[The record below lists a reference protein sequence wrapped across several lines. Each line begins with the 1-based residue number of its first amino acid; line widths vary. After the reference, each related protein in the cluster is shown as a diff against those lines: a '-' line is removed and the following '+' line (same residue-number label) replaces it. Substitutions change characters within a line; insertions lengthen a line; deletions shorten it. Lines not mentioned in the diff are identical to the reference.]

1 MTSTLTLASRLAALD
16 DEALRAVIAQRL
28 PLRSKID
35 DFFDLAEALLEHP
48 SVQHALTS
56 LDRPTLA
63 TLAALTTGE
72 QIDERDASTAAC
84 LATLADRALI
94 EQTESGWVAYEA
106 VRERLAAWP
115 HEGLPSAA
123 QLLSESPP
131 AALAA
136 VPPGDSAATDQ
147 LASER
152 AFQSVTAFAE
162 LFGELDREPA
172 RELQKGGLS
181 LPDGRRLAAAM
192 AVEAHAVPVAVWLSE
207 LAGLVARDGSLWLTT
222 DAAEQW
228 LAGTTTE
235 RWQSLAATWLGAVPP
250 SIRRLLRER
259 TRQPWGRALHDTLAW
274 FYPASGEP
282 LLRSVERFESSAELL
297 GITAGDMPSAAG
309 AALLESGPEQAA
321 ATMSALLPAE
331 VDKVYLQ
338 HDLTIVSPGPLVPG
352 LDAHLRRVAD
362 VESRALASS
371 YRVTAASL
379 ERAIGAGETA
389 ESIRS
394 FLTSV
399 SLTGIPQP
407 LDYLIDEA
415 VKRYGL
421 IRVRD
426 VADDSRMRTSVRS
439 VDAGLIGAIA
449 VDQAFASLGFARVSP
464 TELVTRF
471 PRDVVYWALADARYP
486 VAAEDASGRIV
497 GVKKRHAP
505 ATDAVPTVDRATA
518 LVRHLREAAATEAAQ
533 SPEAWLSRQLET
545 AVKARVPLIVTVGM
559 PDGSE
564 LDFTLEPTGV
574 GGGRLR
580 GRDRKADIERTLP
593 LKSIKGVRAP

>member
-16 DEALRAVIAQRL
+16 DQALRDVIAQRL
-28 PLRSKID
+28 PLRPKID

-48 SVQHALTS
+48 SLQHALTG
-56 LDRPTLA
+56 LDRPTLS
-63 TLAALTTGE
+63 TLAALATGHE
-72 QIDERDASTAAC
+72 VDETDAGTPARLAA
-84 LATLADRALI
+84 LADRALI
-94 EQTESGWVAYEA
+94 EQVEGGWAVYDA
-106 VRERLAAWP
+106 VRERLTAWP
-115 HEGLPSAA
+115 HEGLPSIQ
-123 QLLSESPP
+123 QLLSEGPP
-131 AALAA
+131 ATLAA
-136 VPPGDSAATDQ
+136 VPDCDDHATDQ

-162 LFGELDREPA
+162 LFGELEREPA

-192 AVEAHAVPVAVWLSE
+192 AVESEAVPVAVWLAE
-207 LAGLVARDGSLWLTT
+207 RAGLVARDGSLWLTT

-228 LAGTTTE
+228 LARSTTA
-235 RWQSLAATWLGAVPP
+235 RWQSLAATWLGALPP
-250 SIRRLLRER
+250 SIRRLLADR
-259 TRQPWGRALHDTLAW
+259 THQPWGRALHETLAW
-274 FYPASGEP
+274 FYPASGEQ
-282 LLRSVERFESSAELL
+282 LLRSVERFEASAELL
-297 GITAGDMPSAAG
+297 GITAAELPSSAG
-309 AALLESGPEQAA
+309 ATLLEQGPAQAA
-321 ATMSALLPAE
+321 ATMAELLPSE

-338 HDLTIVSPGPLVPG
+338 HDLTIVSPGPLVPSI
-352 LDAHLRRVAD
+352 DAHLRRVAD

-389 ESIRS
+389 DSIRS
-394 FLTSV
+394 FLTSI

-421 IRVRD
+421 IRVRER
-426 VADDSRMRTSVRS
+426 ADDPHIRATVRS
-439 VDAGLIGAIA
+439 VDPDLIGAIS
-449 VDQAFASLGFARVSP
+449 VDQSFASLGLTRIAP
-464 TELVTRF
+464 NELGSRF

-486 VAAEDASGRIV
+486 VAAEDAAGRIV

-518 LVRHLREAAATEAAQ
+518 LVAHLREAAASEAAQ

>member
-16 DEALRAVIAQRL
+16 DESLRALIAQRL
-28 PLRSKID
+28 PLRPKID

-48 SVQHALTS
+48 SVQHALTG

-63 TLAALTTGE
+63 TLAALTTGADL
-72 QIDERDASTAAC
+72 DETDAGTAAR
-84 LATLADRALI
+84 LATLESRALI
-94 EQTESGWVAYEA
+94 EQTESGWAAYEA

-115 HEGLPSAA
+115 HEGLPSAT
-123 QLLSESPP
+123 QLLTETPP

-136 VPPGDSAATDQ
+136 VPSGDSAATDQ

-192 AVEAHAVPVAVWLSE
+192 AVEAGAVPVAVWLSE

-222 DAAEQW
+222 DAAADW
-228 LAGTTTE
+228 LAGTTAE

-250 SIRRLLRER
+250 SIRRLLAER
-259 TRQPWGRALHDTLAW
+259 THQPWGRALHDTLAW

-282 LLRSVERFESSAELL
+282 LQRSVERFEASAELL
-297 GITAGDMPSAAG
+297 GITAGEMPSAAG
-309 AALLESGPEQAA
+309 AALLESGPAQAA

-338 HDLTIVSPGPLVPG
+338 HDLTIVSPGPLVPS
-352 LDAHLRRVAD
+352 LDAHLRRVAE

-379 ERAIGAGETA
+379 ERAIGTGETA
-389 ESIRS
+389 DSIRS
-394 FLTSV
+394 FLKSV

-426 VADDSRMRTSVRS
+426 VADDSRMRASVRS
-439 VDAGLIGAIA
+439 VDPDLIGAIA

-464 TELVTRF
+464 SELVTRF

-486 VAAEDASGRIV
+486 VAAEDPNGRIV

-505 ATDAVPTVDRATA
+505 ATDTVPTLDRATA
-518 LVRHLREAAATEAAQ
+518 LVTHLREAAATEAAQ

>member
-16 DEALRAVIAQRL
+16 DVELAALIAPRL
-28 PLRSKID
+28 PLKPRID
-35 DFFDLAEALLEHP
+35 DFFDLAEALLEP
-48 SVQHALTS
+48 PAVQHALTA

-63 TLAALTTGE
+63 VLAALSTGRPV
-72 QIDERDASTAAC
+72 DEDDDETAAR
-84 LATLADRALI
+84 LQLLADRALI
-94 EQTESGWVAYEA
+94 ERTEAGWVAYDP

-115 HEGLPSAA
+115 HEGLPSTDA
-123 QLLSESPP
+123 LITETPP

-136 VPPGDSAATDQ
+136 VSDSERARVDQ
-147 LASER
+147 LAAER
-152 AFQSVTAFAE
+152 AFEAVSAFAE

-192 AVEAHAVPVAVWLSE
+192 AAPGDVVPTAMWLAE
-207 LAGLVARDGSLWLTT
+207 RAGLVARDGSLWLTT
-222 DAAEQW
+222 DAAEEW
-228 LAGTTTE
+228 LSGSTAA
-235 RWQSLAATWLGAVPP
+235 RWRGLAETWLNALPP
-250 SIRRLLRER
+250 SIRELLRTR
-259 TRQPWGRALHDTLAW
+259 THSPWGPALHETLAW

-282 LLRSVERFESSAELL
+282 LLKQVERFEASGEML
-297 GITAGDMPSAAG
+297 GITAGYLPGSAG
-309 AALLESGPEQAA
+309 TALLEEGPAA
-321 ATMSALLPAE
+321 ASDRMAALLPAE

-338 HDLTIVSPGPLVPG
+338 HDLTVVSPGPLAPSV
-352 LDAHLRRVAD
+352 DAHLRRVAE
-362 VESRALASS
+362 VESRALAST

-379 ERAIGAGETA
+379 ERAIAAGESA
-389 ESIRS
+389 QSIRR
-394 FLTSV
+394 FLTAV

-421 IRVRD
+421 VRVRKNGSD
-426 VADDSRMRTSVRS
+426 ERMRSRVHS
-439 VDAGLIGAIA
+439 VDPDLIGALA
-449 VDQAFASLGFARVSP
+449 VDQSFGALGFVRTGP
-464 TELVTRF
+464 NELVSRF
-471 PRDVVYWALADARYP
+471 DRDVVYWALADARYP
-486 VAAEDASGRIV
+486 VAAEDEHGQIV

-505 ATDAVPTVDRATA
+505 ATDAVPTVDRAA
-518 LVRHLREAAATEAAQ
+518 QLVAHLREAASDASQ

-545 AVKARVPLIVTVGM
+545 AVKARVPLVVTVGM

-564 LDFTLEPTGV
+564 LDFLLEPTGV

-593 LKSIKGVRAP
+593 LKSIKGVRSP

>member
-16 DEALRAVIAQRL
+16 DEALRALISQRL
-28 PLRSKID
+28 PLRPKID

-48 SVQHALTS
+48 SVQHALTG

-63 TLAALTTGE
+63 TLAALTSGTE
-72 QIDERDASTAAC
+72 IDETDAHVATHLAA
-84 LATLADRALI
+84 LADRALI
-94 EQTESGWVAYEA
+94 ERVEGGWAPYEA

-115 HEGLPSAA
+115 HEGLPSAR
-123 QLLSESPP
+123 QLIDERPP
-131 AALAA
+131 AGLAA
-136 VPPGDSAATDQ
+136 VLPGDRATDQ

-192 AVEAHAVPVAVWLSE
+192 AVDAEAVPVAVWLSE

-222 DAAEQW
+222 DAAEEW
-228 LAGTTTE
+228 LAGTTAE
-235 RWQSLAATWLGAVPP
+235 RWQALAATWLGAVPS
-250 SIRRLLRER
+250 SIRRLLGDR
-259 TRQPWGRALHDTLAW
+259 THQPWGRALHETLAW

-282 LLRSVERFESSAELL
+282 LQRSVERFEASAELL
-297 GITAGDMPSAAG
+297 GITAGELPSTAG
-309 AALLESGPEQAA
+309 AALLESGPAEAA
-321 ATMSALLPAE
+321 RAMSVLLPTE

-338 HDLTIVSPGPLVPG
+338 HDLTIVSPGPLLPS
-352 LDAHLRRVAD
+352 LDAHLRRVAE

-389 ESIRS
+389 DSIRA
-394 FLTSV
+394 FLTSI

-421 IRVRD
+421 IRVRAI
-426 VADDSRMRTSVRS
+426 ADEEARMRATVRS
-439 VDAGLIGAIA
+439 VDPDLIGAIA
-449 VDQAFASLGFARVSP
+449 VDQAFASLGFARVSG
-464 TELVTRF
+464 TELASRF

-486 VAAEDASGRIV
+486 VAAEDENGRIV

-505 ATDAVPTVDRATA
+505 VTDAVPTLDRATA
-518 LVRHLREAAATEAAQ
+518 LVTHLREAAAAEAAQ
-533 SPEAWLSRQLET
+533 SPEAWLSRQLAT

>member
-16 DEALRAVIAQRL
+16 DEALRRIIAQRL
-28 PLRSKID
+28 PLRPKID

-48 SVQHALTS
+48 AVQHALTG

-63 TLAALTTGE
+63 TLASLTNG
-72 QIDERDASTAAC
+72 QRVDEADASTAAH
-84 LATLADRALI
+84 LATLAGRALI
-94 EQTESGWVAYEA
+94 EETESGWVPYEA

-115 HEGLPSAA
+115 HEGLPSAQ
-123 QLLSESPP
+123 QLLTETPP
-131 AALAA
+131 TALAA
-136 VPPGDSAATDQ
+136 VDTDARPTTDQ

-162 LFGELDREPA
+162 MFGELEREPA

-192 AVEAHAVPVAVWLSE
+192 AVDADAVPVAVWLSE

-222 DAAEQW
+222 DAAEEW
-228 LAGTTTE
+228 LTGTTAE
-235 RWQSLAATWLGAVPP
+235 RWQALAATWLEAVPP
-250 SIRRLLRER
+250 SIRHLLGGR
-259 TRQPWGRALHDTLAW
+259 THQPWGRALHETLAW

-282 LLRSVERFESSAELL
+282 LLRAVERFEASAELL
-297 GITAGDMPSAAG
+297 GITAGELPSAAG
-309 AALLESGPEQAA
+309 AALLDAGPAAA
-321 ATMSALLPAE
+321 ATAMSRLLPAE

-338 HDLTIVSPGPLVPG
+338 HDLTIVSPGPLVPS

-421 IRVRD
+421 IRVRENASD
-426 VADDSRMRTSVRS
+426 ARMRASVRS
-439 VDAGLIGAIA
+439 VDADLIGAIA
-449 VDQAFASLGFARVSP
+449 VDQAFASLGFARIAE

-486 VAAEDASGRIV
+486 VAAEDGNGRIV

-505 ATDAVPTVDRATA
+505 ATDAIPVVDRAAT
-518 LVRHLREAAATEAAQ
+518 LVAHLREAAATEAAQ

-564 LDFTLEPTGV
+564 LDFMLEPTGV